1 MIKACMYTRTSS
13 ATNVDG
19 DSKERQQLAIFQYAD
34 REGIQIVAQ
43 ASDDAVKGADPI
55 GSRAGFSRILDHCIT
70 NEDVRIILVERA
82 DRFSR
87 DQVVQEL
94 GYLEL
99 AKYKIEVIPGDAPG
113 YFTLD
118 PTPSQTM
125 IRQVVGAVAQ
135 FEKDSLVLKL
145 RGARERIRA
154 TGQKC
159 EGRKSLSERYG
170 KDLSQIA
177 RALKINFKSNGA
189 VANRMAELGYTQ
201 SSGAP
206 LHREQIRRLLNGSEK
221 NTGGPSRG

>member
-1 MIKACMYTRTSS
+1 MKACMYTRTSS

-19 DSKERQQLAIFQYAD
+19 DSKERQQLAIMQYAE

-55 GSRAGFSRILDHCIT
+55 GSRAGLSRIIDHCM
-70 NEDVRIILVERA
+70 NHHDVNYILVERA

-87 DQVVQEL
+87 DQVVQEMV
-94 GYLEL
+94 YLEL
-99 AKYKIEVIPGDAPG
+99 AKQKIEVVPVDAPG

-125 IRQVVGAVAQ
+125 IRQILGAVAQ

-159 EGRKSLSERYG
+159 EGRKSISERYG
-170 KDLSQIA
+170 KDIAQIA

-189 VANRMAELGYTQ
+189 VAKRMAELGYTQ

-206 LHREQIRRLLNGSEK
+206 LHREQIRRLING
-221 NTGGPSRG
+221 